1 MADVFISYARE
12 DRQWVEKL
20 AEQLQAEGFSVW
32 WDWDL
37 LVGKRYRETIDAELQ
52 ACKAAVVVW
61 SQYSV
66 RSDFVRDEAEEAQQR
81 NVLLPILKEVV
92 RPPAGFRQIQSAD
105 LSNWN
110 GGTTDDE
117 LRRVM
122 KGVAHLVGH
131 PAAGNKNDSSAD
143 SDTQQKPL
151 SPATSTVRT
160 AEAAAPKPESRP
172 VVPAKTSVA
181 ALPINPWPVVRFK
194 LPTLSVPRLPARTS
208 PIWRYAL
215 IGAVA
220 VIIIVYVVAKVAS
233 LSSNTVG
240 KLAHGASPVHGGAQ
254 PEPASTALSAPP
266 VGTATEKAG
275 LSSDVATAIQKAEE
289 ADRSGRERAALAVQ
303 QRVLADAASA
313 RARQGEFSSVAMLT
327 GRDGS
332 GNTFTFAGETADG
345 TEQGVGAAAISN
357 GSHYSGEWFGGVAQG
372 LGVFTYG
379 NGDQYSGEFDENLE
393 SGLGAVTFVDKSKG
407 LGYSGQWAANAYN
420 GYGVY
425 YFQNGTRLEG
435 LWRAGQLSGLGARFD
450 PAGKLIEQGTYQ
462 NSVLKR

>member
-110 GGTTDDE
+110 GGATDDE
-117 LRRVM
+117 IRRVM
-122 KGVAHLVGH
+122 KGVAHLVAH
-131 PAAGNKNDSSAD
+131 PAAGVTSDSISD
-143 SDTQQKPL
+143 SDTRQTQT
-151 SPATSTVRT
+151 PASSIVRT
-160 AEAAAPKPESRP
+160 AVAASAKVESP
-172 VVPAKTSVA
+172 PFVPAKPSVVP
-181 ALPINPWPVVRFK
+181 LPAKPWPVVQLR
-194 LPTLSVPRLPARTS
+194 LPALSIPGLPARTS

-220 VIIIVYVVAKVAS
+220 VIIIVYVVINAAS
-233 LSSNTVG
+233 LWSSTVSR
-240 KLAHGASPVHGGAQ
+240 LAHGASPVHGGTQ
-254 PEPASTALSAPP
+254 PETTSTALFAPP
-266 VGTATEKAG
+266 VGTVTEKAG
-275 LSSDVATAIQKAEE
+275 LNSDVATAIQKAED

-303 QRVLADAASA
+303 QRVLADSASA
-313 RARQGEFSSVAMLT
+313 RARQEETSSVGMLT

-332 GNTFTFAGETADG
+332 GNTFTFAGEISDG

-357 GSHYSGEWFGGVAQG
+357 GSHYSGQWFGGIAQG

-393 SGLGAVTFVDKSKG
+393 SGVGAVTFIDKSKG

-435 LWRAGQLSGLGARFD
+435 LWRVGQLSGLGARFD
-450 PAGKLIEQGTYQ
+450 PSGRLIEQGTYQ